1 MSGLLSWS
9 EEHCE
14 SICCLR
20 TWLLP
25 KLKCKDFSAAHIIF
39 FLTLYNKV
47 CVDICVHIFIL
58 MLAGNSFFVCNSFI
72 PFFFAMFTFKPKVCP
87 KNTDML
93 PRLWR
98 KVITWAWFFF
108 FFCLY
113 CFHFLHLRV
122 LHFFM
127 LCSNRNTLDSVNVQI
142 AFPSLLLSPPILDKK
157 WFPLWLLRAP
167 LCSYA
172 PCWELQD
179 RGVLCPRFWR
189 WLTPVSL
196 VRPWCL
202 TTHISRRRDLST
214 TLDSESSVFV
224 LTAPMRF
231 QSFFIAPV
239 SYSGC
244 TCSVDK
250 VPCPRH
256 VAFTGLL

>member
-1 MSGLLSWS
+1 MSLKKSNHLGL
-9 EEHCE
+9 
-14 SICCLR
+14 I
-20 TWLLP
+20 
-25 KLKCKDFSAAHIIF
+25 
-39 FLTLYNKV
+39 
-47 CVDICVHIFIL
+47 
-58 MLAGNSFFVCNSFI
+58 
-72 PFFFAMFTFKPKVCP
+72 
-87 KNTDML
+87 
-93 PRLWR
+93 
-98 KVITWAWFFF
+98 FFF
-108 FFCLY
+108 F
-113 CFHFLHLRV
+113 
-122 LHFFM
+122 
-127 LCSNRNTLDSVNVQI
+127 SVCI
-142 AFPSLLLSPPILDKK
+142 AFIFCIWEFFIFLCCALIGIHWTLSMYKLLSLPFSYLPQFLTKSGFLCDY
-157 WFPLWLLRAP
+157 WEP
-167 LCSYA
+167 LCVPYA

-202 TTHISRRRDLST
+202 TTHISRRRDLSP